1 MALVQHAPR
10 LGDLAANVEWAVATV
25 RAEAARGEDLV
36 VFPELSLCGYLL
48 KDLVPETALRLDG
61 PEIAELV
68 EAVGSASAVLGA
80 VVESR
85 THRFYNAAILI
96 SDGGVRHVH
105 RKVYLPTYGMFDEQR
120 YLAAGDRFETVDL
133 PVAGGQSW
141 RIGILICE
149 DLWHPSSPY
158 LLSRAGA
165 DLIICTS
172 ASPGRGIG
180 AGPKGLG
187 TAAIWGA
194 MASAYASAFTTYLAF
209 CNRVGFEDGLY
220 FWGGSRVVGPDGCLQ
235 QEVAGDESTV
245 VHAELDR
252 GLLRRVRIAYPLLRD
267 EREDVVRRQL
277 EVRPDEL

>member
-25 RAEAARGEDLV
+25 RAEAARGVDLV

-61 PEIAELV
+61 PEIAQLV
-68 EAVGSASAVLGA
+68 DAVGSASAVLGA

-96 SDGGVRHVH
+96 SDGAVRHVH

-180 AGPKGLG
+180 AGRTELD
-187 TAAIWGA
+187 TATIWGA
-194 MASAYASAFTTYLAF
+194 MASAYASSFTTYLAF

-277 EVRPDEL
+277 EVRPDDL

>member
-1 MALVQHAPR
+1 
-10 LGDLAANVEWAVATV
+10 
-25 RAEAARGEDLV
+25 V

-48 KDLVPETALRLDG
+48 KDLVPETAIRLDG
-61 PEIAELV
+61 PEVAQLV
-68 EAVGSASAVLGA
+68 AAVGSASAVVGA

-85 THRFYNAAILI
+85 SHRFYNAAILI
-96 SDGGVRHVH
+96 ADGAVRHVH

-133 PVAGGQSW
+133 PLAGGQSW

-149 DLWHPSSPY
+149 DFWHPSSPY
-158 LLSRAGA
+158 LLSRVGA

-180 AGPKGLG
+180 AGQAELG
-187 TAAIWGA
+187 TASVWAA
-194 MASAYASAFTTYLAF
+194 MASAYATSFTTYIAF

-220 FWGGSRVVGPDGCLQ
+220 FWGGSRVVGPDGSLQ
-235 QEVAGDESTV
+235 QEVADDGATV
-245 VHAELDR
+245 LRAELDR

-277 EVRPDEL
+277 EVRPDDV

>member
-10 LGDLAANVEWAVATV
+10 LGDLAANVEWASETL
-25 RAEAARGEDLV
+25 RAEVERGEDLV

-48 KDLVPETALRLDG
+48 KDLVPETAIRLDG
-61 PEIAELV
+61 PEVAQLV
-68 EAVGSASAVLGA
+68 AAVGGAAAVVGA

-85 THRFYNAAILI
+85 SHRFYNAAILI
-96 SDGGVRHVH
+96 ADGGVRHVH

-120 YLAAGDRFETVDL
+120 YLAPGDRFETVDL
-133 PVAGGQSW
+133 PLAGGQTW

-149 DLWHPSSPY
+149 DFWHPSSPY
-158 LLSRAGA
+158 LLSRVGA
-165 DLIICTS
+165 DLIICPS

-180 AGPKGLG
+180 AGEAELG
-187 TAAIWGA
+187 TARVWAA
-194 MASAYASAFTTYLAF
+194 MASAYATSFTTYVAF

-220 FWGGSRVVGPDGCLQ
+220 FWGGSRVVGPDGSLQ
-235 QEVAGDESTV
+235 QEVADDETTV
-245 VHAELDR
+245 LRAELDR

-277 EVRPDEL
+277 EERPDDV